1 MSDGVDCPRCLLPRR
16 LFACDAPDTDL
27 LPCPSK
33 DQCAPGASRVVRP
46 FSAFPPCGT
55 LARVARYVQQAA
67 AVSSSINIDL
77 STILAS
83 LQVLVDALHH
93 PPRQYPP
100 DVSALYQMHSSARL
114 LVTSLSLAQHR
125 LHCPV
130 KLTMFIAG
138 VNLKFFVCV
147 RQSRKQTLRAQV

>member
-1 MSDGVDCPRCLLPRR
+1 MLAASSIVCLRR
-16 LFACDAPDTDL
+16 ARHRP
-27 LPCPSK
+27 LPCPTLSVK
-33 DQCAPGASRVVRP
+33 INARP
-46 FSAFPPCGT
+46 ARRAWFGLFRRFSPCGT
-55 LARVARYVQQAA
+55 LARALQQTA

-83 LQVLVDALHH
+83 LQVLVDALRH
-93 PPRQYPP
+93 PPRQHPP
-100 DVSALYQMHSSARL
+100 DFSARYQMHSLARL

-147 RQSRKQTLRAQV
+147 RQSREQTLRAQV